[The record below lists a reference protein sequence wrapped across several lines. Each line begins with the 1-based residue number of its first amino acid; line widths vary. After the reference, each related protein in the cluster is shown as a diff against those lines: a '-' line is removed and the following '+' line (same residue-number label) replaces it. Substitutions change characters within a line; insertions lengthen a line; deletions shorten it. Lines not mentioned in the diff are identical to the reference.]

1 LPGSRLTTLRGTRG
15 GVTQRCIH
23 PHEFPSAYGSKL
35 QLSRRPTVGGGP
47 TVPSARI
54 ETLIVITMY
63 NEKME
68 DLDFTLDG
76 ICDNIDA
83 DCERNGDDEAWKRW
97 AVCIIADGRGE
108 SASRSPASRISHHRC
123 CWKPVCPGQAACR
136 SWLSCSGR
144 HRRAG
149 KMSGCIADQKRPRG
163 GGGRAPLPDDEKFY
177 DAELAKTELDLDE
190 RDSTKDKVRVH
201 LFERTIERRRD
212 QVSQPASQPA
222 RPCVIPTSA
231 LRSLWPGLP
240 AAPRSRSI
248 DRSHPLVASCRYG
261 RRWAE

>member
-123 CWKPVCPGQAACR
+123 CCVSR
-136 SWLSCSGR
+136 SGCVPQLAELLWPSPPRRKDERLHRGPEATSR
-144 HRRAG
+144 RRRAR
-149 KMSGCIADQKRPRG
+149 S
-163 GGGRAPLPDDEKFY
+163 
-177 DAELAKTELDLDE
+177 
-190 RDSTKDKVRVH
+190 ST
-201 LFERTIERRRD
+201 
-212 QVSQPASQPA
+212 
-222 RPCVIPTSA
+222 
-231 LRSLWPGLP
+231 
-240 AAPRSRSI
+240 
-248 DRSHPLVASCRYG
+248 G
-261 RRWAE
+261 RRKVLRRGTGKNGAGS